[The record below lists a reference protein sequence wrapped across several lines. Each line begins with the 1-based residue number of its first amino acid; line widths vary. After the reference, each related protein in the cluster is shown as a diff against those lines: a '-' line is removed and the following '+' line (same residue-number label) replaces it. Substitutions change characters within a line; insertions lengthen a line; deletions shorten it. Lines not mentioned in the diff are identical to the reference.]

1 MSSSRRGSASTERS
15 RSSPNREGPEDT
27 GATSSANGADSRT
40 PPPVPVSAPSW
51 PLEPDDVESAE
62 RAHEHVPEPRWSG
75 KPHASGDGRGLIKA
89 VLGLQVI
96 VLAGLVAL
104 AVAVV
109 EGRQLLTEN
118 RAELER
124 IEELAT
130 ETRRVASQHE
140 DLKNEVMQLRSYVAS
155 QSREDVIFL
164 KIMIAKPRIDPELAR
179 TIAKHVRH
187 YSGVY
192 GQDPDLVLAIIDIES
207 DFDPNIVSH
216 MGAVG
221 LMQVMPQW
229 KRVLGI
235 DEDLEDIET
244 SIKYGLQI
252 LGFYREMYKD
262 LDVALTAYN
271 RGPGAVDAALMRG
284 ADPKNNYAPTVL
296 ERYAYFRA
304 LNNPPS

>member
-1 MSSSRRGSASTERS
+1 MLVA
-15 RSSPNREGPEDT
+15 
-27 GATSSANGADSRT
+27 
-40 PPPVPVSAPSW
+40 
-51 PLEPDDVESAE
+51 
-62 RAHEHVPEPRWSG
+62 
-75 KPHASGDGRGLIKA
+75 
-89 VLGLQVI
+89 
-96 VLAGLVAL
+96 LVAL
-104 AVAVV
+104 AVAVL
-109 EGRQLLTEN
+109 EGHDLLTEN

-124 IEELAT
+124 IEELAN
-130 ETRRVASQHE
+130 ETARVATQHE

-164 KIMIAKPRIDPELAR
+164 KIMIAKPRIDPDLAR

-187 YSGVY
+187 YSSVY

-207 DFDPNIVSH
+207 DFNPTVVSH

-235 DEDLEDIET
+235 QEDLDDIET
-244 SIKYGLQI
+244 SIRYGLQI
-252 LGFYREMYKD
+252 LGFYREMYKE

-284 ADPKNNYAPTVL
+284 ADPKNNYAPVVL
-296 ERYAYFRA
+296 DRYAYFRA